1 MKKKLTYKKIII
13 LLTIVFFTLIFPE
26 KSYCQK
32 FSLSISPPLT
42 EIVIKPGKSVLI
54 AFTLFN
60 QGDPQILSASVKS
73 FEPAGQFGNIVLKKE
88 LEGPIR
94 FSLDNS
100 DLQLNETFF
109 LKSNARQQLLLRI
122 RAPEGA
128 PEGDYYYSL
137 IIQSNP
143 TPNNNSQTLGR
154 ARASIGANILVTV
167 TQEGSIEIKPSI
179 VIFDTLG
186 GIKIGNLKIYES
198 SQPIPVIL
206 ILKNQ
211 GKNLIKPQGKITL
224 KGNFGEKAEFEILS
238 QNILSQSQ
246 RQLLASPSA
255 NINLKNPATLTLSGF
270 FVGYYQLGAEINF
283 GAETKKFFAKT
294 SFIALPFKLII
305 GLVFGILIAFFLI
318 KKYSKKLDE

>member
-1 MKKKLTYKKIII
+1 MKKKLIYKKIII
-13 LLTIVFFTLIFPE
+13 LLTTILFVLIYP
-26 KSYCQK
+26 KKIYSQK

-42 EIVIKPGKSVLI
+42 EIIIKPGKSVLI

-73 FEPAGQFGNIVLKKE
+73 FEPAGQFGNIFLKKE

-100 DLQLNETFF
+100 DLQLNEDFF
-109 LKSNARQQLLLRI
+109 LKSNDRQQLLLRI

-143 TPNNNSQTLGR
+143 TPNNNSQILGR
-154 ARASIGANILVTV
+154 TQASIGANILITV
-167 TQEGSIEIKPSI
+167 TQEGEIEIKSSI
-179 VIFDTLG
+179 ALFDTLG
-186 GIKIGNLKIYES
+186 GIKIGNIKIYES
-198 SQPIPVIL
+198 TEPIPVIL

-224 KGNFGEKAEFEILS
+224 KGKFGEKAEFEIIS

-255 NINLKNPATLTLSGF
+255 NINLKNPVTLTLSGF
-270 FVGYYQLGAEINF
+270 FIGYYQLGAEINF
-283 GAETKKFFAKT
+283 GAETKKLFAQTSFFA
-294 SFIALPFKLII
+294 FPFKLI
-305 GLVFGILIAFFLI
+305 FGTLFVILIIIFLI
-318 KKYSKKLDE
+318 KKYFKKLEE